1 MKNAKPLIIPR
12 KTAKQQ
18 RSKAMVEAILEG
30 AARVLVRMGYDKAS
44 TNKIAET
51 AGVSIGSLYQY
62 FPTKESIVAALIEK
76 HILLETEQ
84 MQKKIQDLENEKAEI
99 ILQRFVQFVMGLWGK
114 NKTLRRVFIEQV
126 PQIGKSKSVYQ
137 YEDKIGSQLYLVL
150 LNSLN
155 QKIPQDF
162 ELRSFIVTKSIM
174 GVIRSATL
182 QHPGYLD
189 QEDVSNQISKMILS
203 YIKN

>member
-1 MKNAKPLIIPR
+1 MTP
-12 KTAKQQ
+12 
-18 RSKAMVEAILEG
+18 
-30 AARVLVRMGYDKAS
+30 
-44 TNKIAET
+44 
-51 AGVSIGSLYQY
+51 
-62 FPTKESIVAALIEK
+62 
-76 HILLETEQ
+76 
-84 MQKKIQDLENEKAEI
+84 KAEI

-126 PQIGKSKSVYQ
+126 PQIGKSKSVHQ

-162 ELRSFIVTKSIM
+162 ELRSFILTKSIM